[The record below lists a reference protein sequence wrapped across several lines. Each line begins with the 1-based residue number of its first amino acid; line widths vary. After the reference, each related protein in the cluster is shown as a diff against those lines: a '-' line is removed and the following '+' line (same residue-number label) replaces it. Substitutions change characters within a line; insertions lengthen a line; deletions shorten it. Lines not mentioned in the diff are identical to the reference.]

1 MEVTRQDVGQQ
12 NASQA
17 ARHGADVEE
26 VVLEEHRGNGRQAH
40 HEDAEDVP
48 LPTWDIVRDGD
59 RNRDAQIIVDGVV
72 RIIVFNIIIVKQLGS
87 VNARLQLLQFSFVG
101 VDEIIDGRSE
111 IFSIIIVVNIINLV
125 VYVVR

>member
-72 RIIVFNIIIVKQLGS
+72 RIIVFNIIVKKLGS